1 MPSQLRIVGNVPLH
15 LQNPDGMQ
23 RLQIHYASFN
33 GSMGP
38 NHLSAATIAGLLF
51 SRQTLHAVVVFQDER
66 TLLILCLLKRLLP
79 FLRWRLYAIDY
90 ISLHPESRKAKVL
103 ARVKKWLLSKTA
115 LFVLHVKHSAGYQ
128 KYLGIG
134 SDRIA
139 YVPYIAK
146 QWSKVLQTEDHSEQY
161 ILSCGRSRRDYR
173 TFIQAVRDLPY
184 PVKILLPAQG
194 ALAYHRSEMID
205 ELSRLPP
212 NVEILQD
219 DGSYES
225 WLRIMACCR
234 LLVVPIVASSMYAE
248 GVGTYLAGMALRKCV
263 VITRSEA
270 VNGILE
276 DGAAV
281 LVKPG
286 DPNDMRLAL
295 IHAWENDAYRER
307 IAATGYEYARGLGTE
322 SNLQERMF
330 AAIRSDLIKN
340 ILARQAG

>member
-1 MPSQLRIVGNVPLH
+1 MPTPLRIVGNVPLH

-33 GSMGP
+33 GSMGQ

-103 ARVKKWLLSKTA
+103 ARVKRWLLSKTA

-146 QWSKVLQTEDHSEQY
+146 
-161 ILSCGRSRRDYR
+161 
-173 TFIQAVRDLPY
+173 
-184 PVKILLPAQG
+184 
-194 ALAYHRSEMID
+194 
-205 ELSRLPP
+205 
-212 NVEILQD
+212 
-219 DGSYES
+219 
-225 WLRIMACCR
+225 
-234 LLVVPIVASSMYAE
+234 
-248 GVGTYLAGMALRKCV
+248 
-263 VITRSEA
+263 
-270 VNGILE
+270 
-276 DGAAV
+276 
-281 LVKPG
+281 
-286 DPNDMRLAL
+286 
-295 IHAWENDAYRER
+295 
-307 IAATGYEYARGLGTE
+307 
-322 SNLQERMF
+322 
-330 AAIRSDLIKN
+330 
-340 ILARQAG
+340 